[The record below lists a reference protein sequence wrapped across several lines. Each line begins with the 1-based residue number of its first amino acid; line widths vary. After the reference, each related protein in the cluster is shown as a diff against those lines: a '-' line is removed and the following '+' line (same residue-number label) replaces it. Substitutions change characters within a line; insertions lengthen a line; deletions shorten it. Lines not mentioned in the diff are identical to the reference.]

1 MTLEETVA
9 AYQQAESAVTTA
21 KSNLTAIESVRDVA
35 KGAVLTYVPPTTTGN
50 TTSGSTGDAP
60 PPSTNGS
67 TGGPVTPPPT
77 E

>member
-35 KGAVLTYVPPTTTGN
+35 KGAVLAYVLPTTGD
-50 TTSGSTGDAP
+50 TTDGSTVQP
-60 PPSTNGS
+60 PPSSTDGS